1 MEVYMDDIS
10 NIKFNLTP
18 LMAEEIVKIN
28 NLKIELQDISKEV
41 ECNGDNNELSLR
53 KKKILEKIDIQKKK
67 FIKEFQKNN
76 QEQINEYLRLKK
88 KN

>member
-1 MEVYMDDIS
+1 MDDIS

-28 NLKIELQDISKEV
+28 NLKIELQDILKEV

>member
-41 ECNGDNNELSLR
+41 ECNGNNNELSLR
-53 KKKILEKIDIQKKK
+53 KKKILKKIDIQKKK

>member
-1 MEVYMDDIS
+1 MDDIS

>member
-1 MEVYMDDIS
+1 MDDIS

-28 NLKIELQDISKEV
+28 NLKIELQDISKEI
-41 ECNGDNNELSLR
+41 ECNGDNNELSL
-53 KKKILEKIDIQKKK
+53 KKEKILKKIDIQKKK

>member
-28 NLKIELQDISKEV
+28 NLKIELQDILKEV